1 MGPTPTP
8 LRRPMHLQQVT
19 TYNSVDNNNFPLRI
33 QVAPEAFVRYTIIV
47 RKIIGR
53 AAIGGG
59 QNPLPPLPTPLGTL
73 QKSKFKLLHSS
84 MQTSAHSADHR
95 SRRRHVAYYAC

>member
-1 MGPTPTP
+1 
-8 LRRPMHLQQVT
+8 MHLQQVT

-59 QNPLPPLPTPLGTL
+59 QNPPPP
-73 QKSKFKLLHSS
+73 
-84 MQTSAHSADHR
+84 SA
-95 SRRRHVAYYAC
+95 YAPGHFTKI